1 MIQARSLK
9 RQIILQFVAILLP
22 LLIVLMYQSVAD
34 SMRAQATDATV
45 QRASLAGLAESQ
57 YKRFVDGIVDAVDT
71 GSIAPNATAA
81 LDASLKSLETL
92 RARSPQADIARA
104 MRELQQLQAGIPANT
119 PIAQIAPHRA
129 RINAAGVLI
138 AALAKSAVIAEDAIV
153 RESVTAVRRQLYF
166 VGIAALISCLLTL
179 FFITRMIRGLTDPL
193 QRAVSAARAIAGGNL
208 DDSDHLDTRGDID
221 GLIASLDHM
230 RAGLKDSRTKLLDHQ
245 RDLEARV
252 EERTRALEKSTAQAQ
267 ALAIQAN
274 EASRAKSTF
283 LANMS
288 HEIRTPMNGVLGM
301 TEVLLQTPLQ
311 PDQQSYAET
320 IYRSGQSLLSIL
332 NDILDFSKIEAGKLE
347 LEQVDFNL
355 RQLIEDTT
363 SLLANNA
370 HKKGLEVICD
380 IHAAVPGAASGDPVR
395 LRQLLSNLLGNA
407 IKFTHHGQVTI
418 AVSTPATPVSGAAAD
433 NAVWYRF
440 AISDSGI
447 GVNAVTLGKLFQP
460 FSQADASTTRE
471 YGGTGLGLA
480 ISKHLAELMGG
491 TIGASS
497 TPGQGSTFWFEVP
510 LGLAEH
516 DNALLNTVTRLTQSL
531 PSFPGT
537 RILVTDDNETN
548 RAVVQGMLL
557 PMKARVDVCDTAAS
571 GLDMLAAAEANA
583 QPYAIAIVDMMMPD
597 VDGMAMVRTLRAN
610 PRLAATK
617 VIMLAGSDAER
628 RKARESGVDIHLTK
642 PVRRDELLGAICY
655 ALDGNNTTSLS
666 SVPVT
671 TPTPVV
677 INPAPDTSTMT
688 GKQYRLLLAE
698 DNLVNQQI
706 ALAMLKPLN
715 LVIQVAG
722 NGTLAVAAVR
732 DAHFD
737 LVLMDC
743 QMPELDGFAAARQI
757 REQFPHR
764 KLPIVALTANAME
777 GDRQRCIDAGM
788 DDYLTKPF
796 KREQLLQI
804 VGKWMNIAV

>member
-9 RQIILQFVAILLP
+9 RQIIFQFVAILLP
-22 LLIVLMYQSVAD
+22 LLSVLIYQSVAD
-34 SMRAQATDATV
+34 SLRAQATDTAV
-45 QRASLAGLAESQ
+45 QRAALAGQAENQ
-57 YKRFVDGIVDAVDT
+57 YKRFVDGIVDAVDS
-71 GSIAPNATAA
+71 GSLASSATAA
-81 LDASLKSLETL
+81 LDASLKSLESL
-92 RARSPQADIARA
+92 RAYSPPAEILRVLS
-104 MRELQQLQAGIPANT
+104 ELQQLQAGIPANT
-119 PIAQIAPHRA
+119 PIAQIAPHRT
-129 RINAAGVLI
+129 RVNATGVLI
-138 AALAKSAVIAEDAIV
+138 AAIATHAVNEENAIV
-153 RESVTAVRRQLYF
+153 RESVTDVRRQLYF

-179 FFITRMIRGLTDPL
+179 FFIARMIRGLTDPL

-208 DDSDHLDTRGDID
+208 DDRDHLDTRGDID

-230 RAGLKDSRTKLLDHQ
+230 RAGLKDSRAALLDYQ
-245 RDLEARV
+245 RDLETRV
-252 EERTRALEKSTAQAQ
+252 EERTRALEKTTVQAQ
-267 ALAIQAN
+267 ALATEAKAAN
-274 EASRAKSTF
+274 RAKSTF

-288 HEIRTPMNGVLGM
+288 HELRTPMNGVLGM
-301 TEVLLQTPLQ
+301 TEILLQTPLQ
-311 PDQQSYAET
+311 PEQQSYADT
-320 IYRSGQSLLSIL
+320 IYRSGQSLLGIL
-332 NDILDFSKIEAGKLE
+332 NDILDFSKIEAGKLD
-347 LEQVDFNL
+347 LERVDIDL

-380 IHAAVPGAASGDPVR
+380 IHASVPSTALGDPVR
-395 LRQLLSNLLGNA
+395 VRQLLSNLLGNA
-407 IKFTHHGQVTI
+407 IKFTHHGQVTV
-418 AVSTPATPVSGAAAD
+418 AVSTPATPVLGAAAD
-433 NAVWYRF
+433 DAVWYRF
-440 AISDSGI
+440 AISDTGI
-447 GVNAVTLGKLFQP
+447 GVTAATMEKLFLP
-460 FSQADASTTRE
+460 FSQADMSTTRQ

-510 LGLAEH
+510 LGIAEGG
-516 DNALLNTVTRLTQSL
+516 NALLNTVTRLQAL
-531 PSFPGT
+531 PNLTGA
-537 RILVTDDNETN
+537 RILVTDDNQTN

-557 PMKARVDVCDTAAS
+557 PLKARVDVCDTVAS
-571 GLDMLAAAEANA
+571 GLDMLVDAEANA

-597 VDGMAMVRTLRAN
+597 ADGIEMVRALCAN

-617 VIMLAGSDAER
+617 VIMLTSAGGDAER

-642 PVRRDELLGAICY
+642 PVRRDELLGAIGDV
-655 ALDGNNTTSLS
+655 LGGNAASLS
-666 SVPVT
+666 ATAPSPIT
-671 TPTPVV
+671 
-677 INPAPDTSTMT
+677 INPPSTMT

-698 DNLVNQQI
+698 DNQINQQI

-715 LVIQVAG
+715 LDIQLAD
-722 NGTLAVAAVR
+722 NGALAVAAVR

-743 QMPELDGFAAARQI
+743 QMPELDGFQAARRI

-788 DDYLTKPF
+788 DDYLAKPF
-796 KREQLLQI
+796 KQEQLLQI

>member
-9 RQIILQFVAILLP
+9 RQIIFQFVAILLP
-22 LLIVLMYQSVAD
+22 LLSVLIYQSVAD
-34 SMRAQATDATV
+34 SLRAQATDTAV
-45 QRASLAGLAESQ
+45 QRAALAGQAENQ
-57 YKRFVDGIVDAVDT
+57 YKRFVDGIVDAVDS
-71 GSIAPNATAA
+71 GSLASSATAA
-81 LDASLKSLETL
+81 LDASLKSLESL
-92 RARSPQADIARA
+92 RAYSPPAEILRVLS
-104 MRELQQLQAGIPANT
+104 ELQQLQAGIPANT
-119 PIAQIAPHRA
+119 PIAQIAPHRT
-129 RINAAGVLI
+129 RVNATGVLI
-138 AALAKSAVIAEDAIV
+138 AAIATHAVNEENAIV
-153 RESVTAVRRQLYF
+153 RESVTDVRRQLYF

-179 FFITRMIRGLTDPL
+179 FFIARMIRGLTDPL

-208 DDSDHLDTRGDID
+208 DDRDHLDTRGDID

-230 RAGLKDSRTKLLDHQ
+230 RAGLKDSRAALLDYQ
-245 RDLEARV
+245 RDLETRV
-252 EERTRALEKSTAQAQ
+252 EERTRALEKTTVQAQ
-267 ALAIQAN
+267 ALAIEAKAAN
-274 EASRAKSTF
+274 RAKSTF

-288 HEIRTPMNGVLGM
+288 HELRTPMNGVLGM
-301 TEVLLQTPLQ
+301 TEILLQTPLQ
-311 PDQQSYAET
+311 PEQQRYADT
-320 IYRSGQSLLSIL
+320 IYRSGQSLLGIL
-332 NDILDFSKIEAGKLE
+332 NDILDFSKIEAGKLD
-347 LEQVDFNL
+347 LERVDIDL

-380 IHAAVPGAASGDPVR
+380 IHASVPSTALGDPVR
-395 LRQLLSNLLGNA
+395 VRQLLSNLLGNA
-407 IKFTHHGQVTI
+407 IKFTHHGQVTV
-418 AVSTPATPVSGAAAD
+418 AVSTPATPVLGAAAD
-433 NAVWYRF
+433 DAVWYRF
-440 AISDSGI
+440 AISDTGI
-447 GVNAVTLGKLFQP
+447 GVTAATMEKLFVP
-460 FSQADASTTRE
+460 FSQADMSTTRQ

-510 LGLAEH
+510 LGIAEGG
-516 DNALLNTVTRLTQSL
+516 NALLNTVTRLQAL
-531 PSFPGT
+531 PNLTGA
-537 RILVTDDNETN
+537 RILVTDDNQTN

-557 PMKARVDVCDTAAS
+557 PLKARVDVCDTVAS
-571 GLDMLAAAEANA
+571 GLDMLVDAEANA

-597 VDGMAMVRTLRAN
+597 ADGIEMVRALRAN

-617 VIMLAGSDAER
+617 VIMLTSAGGDAER

-642 PVRRDELLGAICY
+642 PVRRDELLGAIGDV
-655 ALDGNNTTSLS
+655 LGGNAASLS
-666 SVPVT
+666 ATAPSPIT
-671 TPTPVV
+671 
-677 INPAPDTSTMT
+677 INPASTPSTMT

-698 DNLVNQQI
+698 DNQINQQI

-715 LVIQVAG
+715 LDIQLAD
-722 NGTLAVAAVR
+722 NGALAVAAVR

-743 QMPELDGFAAARQI
+743 QMPELDGFQAARRI

-788 DDYLTKPF
+788 DDYLAKPF
-796 KREQLLQI
+796 KQEQLLQI

>member
-9 RQIILQFVAILLP
+9 RQIIFQFVAILLP
-22 LLIVLMYQSVAD
+22 LLSVLIYQSVAD
-34 SMRAQATDATV
+34 SVRAQATDTAV
-45 QRASLAGLAESQ
+45 QRAALAGQAENQ
-57 YKRFVDGIVDAVDT
+57 YKRFVDGIVDAVDS
-71 GSIAPNATAA
+71 GSLASSATAA
-81 LDASLKSLETL
+81 LDASLKSLESL
-92 RARSPQADIARA
+92 RAYSPPAEILRVLS
-104 MRELQQLQAGIPANT
+104 ELQQLQAGIPANT
-119 PIAQIAPHRA
+119 PIAQIAPHRT
-129 RINAAGVLI
+129 RVNATGVLI
-138 AALAKSAVIAEDAIV
+138 AAIATHAVNEENAIV
-153 RESVTAVRRQLYF
+153 RESVTDVRRQLYF

-179 FFITRMIRGLTDPL
+179 FFIARMIRGLTDPL

-208 DDSDHLDTRGDID
+208 DDRDHLDTRGDID

-230 RAGLKDSRTKLLDHQ
+230 RASLKDSRAALLDYQ
-245 RDLEARV
+245 RDLETRV
-252 EERTRALEKSTAQAQ
+252 EERTRALEKTTVQAQ
-267 ALAIQAN
+267 ALAIEAKAAN
-274 EASRAKSTF
+274 RAKSTF

-288 HEIRTPMNGVLGM
+288 HELRTPMNGVLGM
-301 TEVLLQTPLQ
+301 TEILLQTPLQ
-311 PDQQSYAET
+311 PEQQRYADT
-320 IYRSGQSLLSIL
+320 IYRSGQSLLGIL
-332 NDILDFSKIEAGKLE
+332 NDILDFSKIEAGKLD
-347 LEQVDFNL
+347 LERVDIDL

-380 IHAAVPGAASGDPVR
+380 IHASVPSTALGDPVR
-395 LRQLLSNLLGNA
+395 VRQLLSNLLGNA
-407 IKFTHHGQVTI
+407 IKFTHHGQVTV
-418 AVSTPATPVSGAAAD
+418 AVSTPATPVLGAAAD
-433 NAVWYRF
+433 DAVWYRF
-440 AISDSGI
+440 AISDTGI
-447 GVNAVTLGKLFQP
+447 GVTAATMEKLFVP
-460 FSQADASTTRE
+460 FSQADMSTTRQ

-510 LGLAEH
+510 LGIAEGG
-516 DNALLNTVTRLTQSL
+516 NALLNTVTRLQAL
-531 PSFPGT
+531 PNLTGA
-537 RILVTDDNETN
+537 RILVTDDNQTN

-557 PMKARVDVCDTAAS
+557 PLKARVDVCDTVAS
-571 GLDMLAAAEANA
+571 GLDMLVDAEANA

-597 VDGMAMVRTLRAN
+597 ADGIEMVRALRAN

-617 VIMLAGSDAER
+617 VIMLTSAGGDAER

-642 PVRRDELLGAICY
+642 PVRRDELLGAIGDV
-655 ALDGNNTTSLS
+655 LGGNAASLS
-666 SVPVT
+666 ATAPSPIT
-671 TPTPVV
+671 
-677 INPAPDTSTMT
+677 INPASTPSTMT

-698 DNLVNQQI
+698 DNQINQQI

-715 LVIQVAG
+715 LDIQLAD
-722 NGTLAVAAVR
+722 NGALAVAAVR

-743 QMPELDGFAAARQI
+743 QMPELDGFQAARRI

-788 DDYLTKPF
+788 DDYLAKPF
-796 KREQLLQI
+796 KQEQLLQI

>member
-9 RQIILQFVAILLP
+9 RQIIFQFVAILLP
-22 LLIVLMYQSVAD
+22 LLSVLIYQSVAD
-34 SMRAQATDATV
+34 SVRAQATDTAV
-45 QRASLAGLAESQ
+45 QRAALAGQAENQ
-57 YKRFVDGIVDAVDT
+57 YKRFVDGIVDAVDS
-71 GSIAPNATAA
+71 GSLASSATAA
-81 LDASLKSLETL
+81 LDASLKSLESL
-92 RARSPQADIARA
+92 RAYSPPAEILRVLS
-104 MRELQQLQAGIPANT
+104 ELQQLQAGIPANT
-119 PIAQIAPHRA
+119 PIAQIAPHRT
-129 RINAAGVLI
+129 RVNATGVLI
-138 AALAKSAVIAEDAIV
+138 AAIATHAVNEENAIV
-153 RESVTAVRRQLYF
+153 RESVTDVRRQLYF

-179 FFITRMIRGLTDPL
+179 FFIARMIRGLTDPL

-208 DDSDHLDTRGDID
+208 DDRDHLDTRGDID

-230 RAGLKDSRTKLLDHQ
+230 RAGLKDSRAALLDYQ
-245 RDLEARV
+245 RDLETRV
-252 EERTRALEKSTAQAQ
+252 EERTRALEKTTVQAQ
-267 ALAIQAN
+267 ALATEAKAAN
-274 EASRAKSTF
+274 RAKSTF

-288 HEIRTPMNGVLGM
+288 HELRTPMNGVLGM
-301 TEVLLQTPLQ
+301 TEILLQTPLQ
-311 PDQQSYAET
+311 PEQQRYADT
-320 IYRSGQSLLSIL
+320 IYRSGQSLLGIL
-332 NDILDFSKIEAGKLE
+332 NDILDFSKIEAGKLD
-347 LEQVDFNL
+347 LERVDIDL

-380 IHAAVPGAASGDPVR
+380 IHASVPSTALGDPVR
-395 LRQLLSNLLGNA
+395 VRQLLSNLLGNA
-407 IKFTHHGQVTI
+407 IKFTHHGQVTV
-418 AVSTPATPVSGAAAD
+418 AVSTPATPVLGAAAD
-433 NAVWYRF
+433 DAVWYRF
-440 AISDSGI
+440 AISDTGI
-447 GVNAVTLGKLFQP
+447 GVTAATMEKLFLP
-460 FSQADASTTRE
+460 FSQADMSTTRQ

-510 LGLAEH
+510 LGIAEGG
-516 DNALLNTVTRLTQSL
+516 NALLNTVTRLQAL
-531 PSFPGT
+531 PNLTGA
-537 RILVTDDNETN
+537 RILVTDDNQTN

-557 PMKARVDVCDTAAS
+557 PLKARVDVCDTVAS
-571 GLDMLAAAEANA
+571 GLDMLVDAEANA

-597 VDGMAMVRTLRAN
+597 ADGIEMVRALCAN

-617 VIMLAGSDAER
+617 VIMLTSAGGDAER

-642 PVRRDELLGAICY
+642 PVRRDELLGAIGDV
-655 ALDGNNTTSLS
+655 LGGNAASLS
-666 SVPVT
+666 ATAPSPIT
-671 TPTPVV
+671 
-677 INPAPDTSTMT
+677 INPASTPSTMT

-698 DNLVNQQI
+698 DNQINQQI

-715 LVIQVAG
+715 LDIQLAD
-722 NGTLAVAAVR
+722 NGALAVAAVR

-743 QMPELDGFAAARQI
+743 QMPELDGFQAARRI

-788 DDYLTKPF
+788 DDYLAKPF
-796 KREQLLQI
+796 KQEQLLQI